1 MPALKMT
8 VSKTFS
14 LTLAAAAA
22 LSLSACHSK
31 PEKAEDSRSAE
42 GEVLPTSTSDA
53 MVPVETPTSTPP
65 PAPRKDVGSQAAE
78 DATSDA
84 ADLKQAMDALKADQ
98 GAAADKPADKASP
111 AQ

>member
-1 MPALKMT
+1 MPAF
-8 VSKTFS
+8 KTSS
-14 LTLAAAAA
+14 LLLAAAAA

-31 PEKAEDSRSAE
+31 PDKTDDSRSAE
-42 GEVLPTSTSDA
+42 GEVLSATVSDS

-98 GAAADKPADKASP
+98 SGAADKPADKASDS
-111 AQ
+111 Q